1 MTTGPSPDP
10 TKSVYAPNESR
21 RAVALPGRFEEPF
34 ARQYA
39 FLSSS
44 THHGCEQIIM
54 TPDRQRLQRTGERD
68 PWSTSTQPPASLRYA
83 HTYPGSIIAPAQR
96 LPSVPPPGLTS
107 IDRAATA
114 YAPFPSPQA
123 TRWSRDPWSNRQ
135 NLDYHDAPPVT
146 QWPVT
151 PLSAQYPADPMSPTG
166 ELPPRS
172 GYAGWQNSWPGPL
185 LRRTSSDDARLSQ
198 LGGYYGAEASSS
210 ASSLQAKTYPQ
221 RRPSNRDEFDGPS
234 QLLDKPNDSGYEPKE
249 EDLPQLPITLYA
261 QEQDEILS
269 KVNDR
274 LSQCAFDFVARY
286 QFPIPIEPDKR
297 PVRVPA
303 DREWSE
309 WVYLLKRLATKRRI
323 PARVLYNGQI
333 KQLITI
339 LENSLEMRHAAKH
352 QSRPLKDDRNILQLI
367 SSGLQVAKILKDAP
381 AMQYLDSLYVQT
393 ERLIGSRRVPVP
405 ATTYAG

>member
-1 MTTGPSPDP
+1 MAGQYNAASPM
-10 TKSVYAPNESR
+10 VR
-21 RAVALPGRFEEPF
+21 
-34 ARQYA
+34 
-39 FLSSS
+39 
-44 THHGCEQIIM
+44 
-54 TPDRQRLQRTGERD
+54 
-68 PWSTSTQPPASLRYA
+68 PA
-83 HTYPGSIIAPAQR
+83 
-96 LPSVPPPGLTS
+96 
-107 IDRAATA
+107 
-114 YAPFPSPQA
+114 
-123 TRWSRDPWSNRQ
+123 
-135 NLDYHDAPPVT
+135 
-146 QWPVT
+146 
-151 PLSAQYPADPMSPTG
+151 ADPQTYGSW
-166 ELPPRS
+166 E
-172 GYAGWQNSWPGPL
+172 NSWPPAL
-185 LRRTSSDDARLSQ
+185 LRRSSSEQARIAQMANYYGDTSSATGSFQ
-198 LGGYYGAEASSS
+198 GKA
-210 ASSLQAKTYPQ
+210 YPQ

-234 QLLDKPNDSGYEPKE
+234 QLLDKPADGDYEPKE

-274 LSQCAFDFVARY
+274 LSQCAYDFVARY

-297 PVRVPA
+297 PVRVPG

-381 AMQYLDSLYVQT
+381 AMQYLDGLYAQT
-393 ERLIGSRRVPVP
+393 ERLIQGRRAPGGSTVF
-405 ATTYAG
+405 GGL